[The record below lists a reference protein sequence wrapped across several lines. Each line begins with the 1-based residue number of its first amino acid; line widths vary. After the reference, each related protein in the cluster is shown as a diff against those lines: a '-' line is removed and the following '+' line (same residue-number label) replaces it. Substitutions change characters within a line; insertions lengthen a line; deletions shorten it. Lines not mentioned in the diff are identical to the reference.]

1 MNSSEVVNQDLSYI
15 CNKLEK
21 EMKMISG
28 KNILITGGAGF
39 LGYYL
44 TKSFLYWN
52 KKNKNLKPIK
62 LTIYDNLFRGVPM
75 WIESLTDDPNF
86 TLINK
91 SIVEN
96 LSNDISNFNF
106 IIHAASIAS
115 PIFYRKYPIETMDA
129 NVLGLRNLLDFAKN
143 QIFDLEGFLFFSTS
157 EIYGDPDNN
166 NIPTTEEYR
175 GNVSCTGPRACY
187 DESKRYGETMCI
199 NFANHYDMPIGIA
212 RPFNNYGPGL
222 KLEDGRVIPDFAKSI
237 LNNEDIIL
245 FSDGSPTRTFC
256 YIADAIVGYIKILTS
271 SVRGDAFNIGIENP
285 EISIIDLANKFIK
298 VSEKLFGYRGKV
310 VSKVNLDKEYLT
322 DNPNRRC
329 QYIEKAR
336 KNLDYN
342 PTIELEDGIERSL
355 IWYKNN

>member
-1 MNSSEVVNQDLSYI
+1 
-15 CNKLEK
+15 
-21 EMKMISG
+21 
-28 KNILITGGAGF
+28 
-39 LGYYL
+39 
-44 TKSFLYWN
+44 
-52 KKNKNLKPIK
+52 
-62 LTIYDNLFRGVPM
+62 
-75 WIESLTDDPNF
+75 
-86 TLINK
+86 
-91 SIVEN
+91 
-96 LSNDISNFNF
+96 
-106 IIHAASIAS
+106 
-115 PIFYRKYPIETMDA
+115 
-129 NVLGLRNLLDFAKN
+129 
-143 QIFDLEGFLFFSTS
+143 
-157 EIYGDPDNN
+157 
-166 NIPTTEEYR
+166 
-175 GNVSCTGPRACY
+175 
-187 DESKRYGETMCI
+187 MCI

-310 VSKVNLDKEYLT
+310 VSKINSDQEYLT

-329 QYIEKAR
+329 PSIEKAR
-336 KNLDYN
+336 TKLNYN
-342 PTIELEDGIERSL
+342 PTIVLEDGIERSL